1 MSILDISKLIMYQY
15 HYDYLMPKYPGTKL
29 MFTDT
34 DSLCYWIPSDR
45 DIYEDIKGN
54 NEWFDFSN
62 YSTDHPNYDDD
73 CNILQ
78 PGYMKDEMGG
88 LPILEFVG
96 LRSKMYSIL
105 QYNQQN
111 KKTAKGVISYI
122 TAKKISHEDYKTSL
136 EQRKRFIHSG
146 YKIRQDRHQLK
157 TSKVTKTTLSPF
169 NDKKYIYV
177 DENGEFKTYSF
188 GNKNIL

>member
-54 NEWFDFSN
+54 KEWFDFSN

-105 QYNQQN
+105 QC
-111 KKTAKGVISYI
+111 S
-122 TAKKISHEDYKTSL
+122 
-136 EQRKRFIHSG
+136 
-146 YKIRQDRHQLK
+146 
-157 TSKVTKTTLSPF
+157 
-169 NDKKYIYV
+169 
-177 DENGEFKTYSF
+177 
-188 GNKNIL
+188 